1 MGRSDPGLT
10 TSTSEAD
17 ISNQSRMKGSLSLV
31 LFGLLVLIALSAVRA
46 DEEEGNSLSEELAE
60 ARVARSPDAKRR
72 RKGKKGKKT
81 KKARRGR
88 KRNNKRNQKKKDKS
102 RTQNS
107 QAPGRKNRLQ
117 RKKEARATGLN
128 DF

>member
-72 RKGKKGKKT
+72 RKGKK
-81 KKARRGR
+81 ARRGR